1 VEATRVAVDNVLQVS
16 RRALE
21 TKRGGNNPN
30 RQHYL
35 PMNLRQ
41 QQGCISRNIG
51 NMAATMIGVVEVA
64 AETGAC
70 DDEKYTISDGICG
83 GAAMVAKR
91 VEVDIMDDNT
101 DLLARTKERVA
112 GEEAGSEGS
121 TPAKTVETHTFEIT
135 KEFHGVEPS
144 GTLAPVGA
152 GGFHEVE
159 MPVSTSELATLCEC
173 VSLYTHRRGRAMYLL
188 LAGKNQEWSV
198 RRPIDTQGAGLI
210 IWSIEHGIRP
220 WVENLRFDEE
230 RQRVQTAENRQCTH
244 EWPRALLQH
253 FWLQRQN
260 HSWRCG
266 RGSMLGVH
274 MQQEAFSGSFWLF
287 WIWQPG
293 LLCKQQRTLGRKS
306 PDESVA
312 FDMSSTLVDKMEGAK
327 AECEA
332 HLRDYQGVPWGGT
345 IWHPGTRWG
354 RGISRGGNAS
364 IDQRTRYAV

>member
-1 VEATRVAVDNVLQVS
+1 
-16 RRALE
+16 
-21 TKRGGNNPN
+21 
-30 RQHYL
+30 
-35 PMNLRQ
+35 
-41 QQGCISRNIG
+41 
-51 NMAATMIGVVEVA
+51 
-64 AETGAC
+64 
-70 DDEKYTISDGICG
+70 
-83 GAAMVAKR
+83 
-91 VEVDIMDDNT
+91 
-101 DLLARTKERVA
+101 
-112 GEEAGSEGS
+112 
-121 TPAKTVETHTFEIT
+121 
-135 KEFHGVEPS
+135 
-144 GTLAPVGA
+144 
-152 GGFHEVE
+152 
-159 MPVSTSELATLCEC
+159 
-173 VSLYTHRRGRAMYLL
+173 MYLV

-230 RQRVQTAENRQCTH
+230 RQRVQTAENQQCTH

-293 LLCKQQRTLGRKS
+293 LLCKQQRTLRRKS
-306 PDESVA
+306 PDESVV